1 MRLVAARAVP
11 RRVGPRRACRN
22 FGISCTGVG
31 AVPGVRRIIRV
42 LHIQK
47 ATGISG
53 SERHLLALLPRL
65 GSTDV
70 AVRMCVLV
78 AGDGSR
84 FVDALRRLDVDTVV
98 VPTIADVDPLAIVRL
113 AREIRVFAPTL
124 VHTHLI
130 HGDVFGRLAA
140 AITRTP
146 SVSTV
151 HGTHEFYVRGP
162 YRQLARA
169 AWRSTKRIIAISDWV
184 RAFLRERRLVDDTR
198 VRVIPY
204 GIDVDPWRESEGE
217 RTRAR
222 SELGIANDAVVVGVA
237 SRLVPHKGHLFLLE
251 GLRRAAPRAAALR
264 LLVAGD
270 GPLRSSLEVAARRG
284 IPNGVVRF
292 LGYQS
297 DMVRFMSAC
306 DALAFPTMPEFGEGF
321 GLAALEAMAAGKP
334 VLATRVGPLPE
345 VVGDEDAGLLV
356 EPHDPAGLAEAL
368 VRLAHDRSL
377 RDRLGL
383 AARARARDRFPVER
397 MVERTRALY
406 REALD

>member
-1 MRLVAARAVP
+1 M
-11 RRVGPRRACRN
+11 
-22 FGISCTGVG
+22 
-31 AVPGVRRIIRV
+31 

-65 GSTDV
+65 ESTDV
-70 AVRMCVLV
+70 VVRMCVLV

-84 FVDALRRLDVDTVV
+84 FVDALRRIDVDTVV
-98 VPTIADVDPLAIVRL
+98 VPTIADVDPLAVARL
-113 AREIRVFAPTL
+113 AREIRAFAPSL

-140 AITRTP
+140 AFTRTP

-151 HGTHEFYVRGP
+151 HGTHGFYSRGP
-162 YRQLARA
+162 YRRVARA
-169 AWRSTKRIIAISDWV
+169 AWRSTKRVIAISGWV
-184 RAFLRERRLVDDTR
+184 RTFLLERRLVDDAR
-198 VRVIPY
+198 LRVIPY
-204 GIDVDPWRESEGE
+204 GIDAGPWRESDGE
-217 RTRAR
+217 RAQAR
-222 SELGIANDAVVVGVA
+222 DELGIASAEVVVGVA
-237 SRLVPHKGHLFLLE
+237 SRLVPHKGHAFLLD
-251 GLRRAAPRAAALR
+251 GLRRAAAQAPALR

-270 GPLRSSLEVAARRG
+270 GPLRSSLEAEARRG
-284 IPNGVVRF
+284 IPQGVVRF

-297 DMVRFMSAC
+297 NMLRFMSAC

-345 VVGDEDAGLLV
+345 VVGDETTGILV
-356 EPHDPAGLAEAL
+356 EPDDPAGLAESL
-368 VRLAHDRSL
+368 VRLAHDRNL
-377 RDRLGL
+377 RERLGL
-383 AARARARDRFPVER
+383 AARGRARDQFPVER

-406 REALD
+406 HDALD